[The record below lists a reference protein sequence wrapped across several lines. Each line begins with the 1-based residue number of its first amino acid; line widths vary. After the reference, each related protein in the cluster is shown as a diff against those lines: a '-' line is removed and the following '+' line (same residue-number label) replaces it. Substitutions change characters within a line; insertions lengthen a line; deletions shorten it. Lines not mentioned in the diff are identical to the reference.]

1 MAVNSA
7 FHTSNLH
14 SIATERSLYQ
24 NLVKEAIQI
33 YGHDVYYV
41 NRETVALDNVLGE
54 DALSKYTN
62 AEPIEMYV
70 EDGAGFGGDKEI
82 ITQFGLENRNEI
94 TFVVSKERFQE
105 MDSQINLEEGEGSIA
120 LESGTIDQTG
130 NSSNLSSFTGNFY
143 ILQDTATTDADR
155 PQEGDL
161 VYHPVFAKMFE
172 INFVDHD
179 EPFYQLDNNPVYK
192 LRCKQ
197 FEYASEVMDTGI
209 TTIDEIEGDLSTDAR
224 AYQITLELSTY
235 QAFGTSTLSGDGV
248 SLVSITQGG
257 TYTTAPTVTFSQPDI
272 QGVVTA
278 GRLLTYGAGH
288 TNNAF
293 YNMVGGSG
301 SGLQIRGTG
310 GGGMIGFTITVAG
323 TGYQV
328 GDVVSTPIDNPATL
342 EITAVNDN
350 TLTLGTAV
358 IDSSGTVTE
367 VTITE
372 AGTGYTNAPTVTFSS
387 SDLQGS
393 LLLENAADTGTNS
406 YIITEDYIVG
416 DYVTDKTSQNELFDQ
431 LDDTVLDF
439 TESNP
444 FGDVGSAT

>member
-14 SIATERSLYQ
+14 SLATERSLYQ
-24 NLVKEAIQI
+24 NLIKEAIQI

-41 NRETVALDNVLGE
+41 NRETVALDNILGE

-161 VYHPVFAKMFE
+161 VYHPIFAKMFE

-197 FEYASEVMDTGI
+197 FEYASEIIDTGI
-209 TTIDEIEGDLSTDAR
+209 ATIDAIEGDLTTDSR
-224 AYQITLELSTY
+224 AYQISLENEV
-235 QAFGTSTLSGDGV
+235 G
-248 SLVSITQGG
+248 SIQ
-257 TYTTAPTVTFSQPDI
+257 
-272 QGVVTA
+272 
-278 GRLLTYGAGH
+278 
-288 TNNAF
+288 
-293 YNMVGGSG
+293 
-301 SGLQIRGTG
+301 
-310 GGGMIGFTITVAG
+310 
-323 TGYQV
+323 
-328 GDVVSTPIDNPATL
+328 
-342 EITAVNDN
+342 
-350 TLTLGTAV
+350 
-358 IDSSGTVTE
+358 
-367 VTITE
+367 
-372 AGTGYTNAPTVTFSS
+372 
-387 SDLQGS
+387 
-393 LLLENAADTGTNS
+393 LENAADTGGAS
-406 YIITEDYIVG
+406 FIITEDYIVG
-416 DYVTDKTSQNELFDQ
+416 DYDTDKTSQNELFDQ

-439 TESNP
+439 SESNP

>member
-7 FHTSNLH
+7 FHTNNLH
-14 SIATERSLYQ
+14 SLATERSLYQ

-70 EDGAGFGGDKEI
+70 EDSESFGGDKEI
-82 ITQFGLENRNEI
+82 ISQFGLENRNEI

-120 LESGTIDQTG
+120 IEDGSIDQTD
-130 NSSNLSSFTGNFY
+130 NFSTVSTLTGNFY
-143 ILQDTATTDADR
+143 ILQDIATTDADR

-161 VYHPVFAKMFE
+161 VYHPVFEKMFE
-172 INFVDHD
+172 ISFVDHD

-197 FEYASEVMDTGI
+197 FEYTSEIIDTGI
-209 TTIDEIEGDLSTDAR
+209 ATIDAIENNLTTDSR
-224 AYQITLELSTY
+224 AYQLSLENEI
-235 QAFGTSTLSGDGV
+235 G
-248 SLVSITQGG
+248 SIQ
-257 TYTTAPTVTFSQPDI
+257 
-272 QGVVTA
+272 
-278 GRLLTYGAGH
+278 
-288 TNNAF
+288 
-293 YNMVGGSG
+293 
-301 SGLQIRGTG
+301 
-310 GGGMIGFTITVAG
+310 
-323 TGYQV
+323 
-328 GDVVSTPIDNPATL
+328 
-342 EITAVNDN
+342 
-350 TLTLGTAV
+350 
-358 IDSSGTVTE
+358 
-367 VTITE
+367 
-372 AGTGYTNAPTVTFSS
+372 
-387 SDLQGS
+387 
-393 LLLENAADTGTNS
+393 LENAADTGDAS
-406 YIITEDYIVG
+406 FIILEDYIVG
-416 DYVTDKTSQNELFDQ
+416 DYETDKTSQNELFDQ

>member
-7 FHTSNLH
+7 FHTNNLH
-14 SIATERSLYQ
+14 SLATERSLYQ
-24 NLVKEAIQI
+24 NLIKEAIQI

-82 ITQFGLENRNEI
+82 ISQFGLENRNEI

-143 ILQDTATTDADR
+143 ILQDIATTDADR

-161 VYHPVFAKMFE
+161 VYHPIFEKMFE

-197 FEYASEVMDTGI
+197 FEYASEVIDTGI
-209 TTIDEIEGDLSTDAR
+209 ATIDAIEGDLSTDAR
-224 AYQITLELSTY
+224 QFQITLENEV
-235 QAFGTSTLSGDGV
+235 G
-248 SLVSITQGG
+248 SIQ
-257 TYTTAPTVTFSQPDI
+257 
-272 QGVVTA
+272 
-278 GRLLTYGAGH
+278 
-288 TNNAF
+288 
-293 YNMVGGSG
+293 
-301 SGLQIRGTG
+301 
-310 GGGMIGFTITVAG
+310 
-323 TGYQV
+323 
-328 GDVVSTPIDNPATL
+328 
-342 EITAVNDN
+342 
-350 TLTLGTAV
+350 
-358 IDSSGTVTE
+358 
-367 VTITE
+367 
-372 AGTGYTNAPTVTFSS
+372 
-387 SDLQGS
+387 
-393 LLLENAADTGTNS
+393 LENSADTGGAS
-406 YIITEDYIVG
+406 FIITEDYIVG
-416 DYVTDKTSQNELFDQ
+416 DYDTDKTSQNELFDQ

-439 TESNP
+439 SESNP

>member
-7 FHTSNLH
+7 FHTNNLH
-14 SIATERSLYQ
+14 SLATERSLYQ
-24 NLVKEAIQI
+24 NLIKEAIQI

-70 EDGAGFGGDKEI
+70 EDGASFGGDKEI
-82 ITQFGLENRNEI
+82 ISQFGLENRNEI

-120 LESGTIDQTG
+120 LEDGSIDQTDS
-130 NSSNLSSFTGNFY
+130 SSNLTTLTGNYY
-143 ILQDTATTDADR
+143 ILQDIATTDADR

-209 TTIDEIEGDLSTDAR
+209 ATIDAIEGDLSTDTR
-224 AYQITLELSTY
+224 QYQITLE
-235 QAFGTSTLSGDGV
+235 
-248 SLVSITQGG
+248 
-257 TYTTAPTVTFSQPDI
+257 
-272 QGVVTA
+272 
-278 GRLLTYGAGH
+278 
-288 TNNAF
+288 NE
-293 YNMVGGSG
+293 VGS
-301 SGLQIRGTG
+301 
-310 GGGMIGFTITVAG
+310 V
-323 TGYQV
+323 
-328 GDVVSTPIDNPATL
+328 
-342 EITAVNDN
+342 
-350 TLTLGTAV
+350 
-358 IDSSGTVTE
+358 
-367 VTITE
+367 
-372 AGTGYTNAPTVTFSS
+372 
-387 SDLQGS
+387 
-393 LLLENAADTGTNS
+393 LLENAADTGMDS

>member
-14 SIATERSLYQ
+14 SLATERSLYQ

-82 ITQFGLENRNEI
+82 ISQFGLENRNEV

-105 MDSQINLEEGEGSIA
+105 MDSQINLEEGGGSIA
-120 LESGTIDQTG
+120 LEDGSIDQTDS
-130 NSSNLSSFTGNFY
+130 SSNLTTLTGNYY
-143 ILQDTATTDADR
+143 ILQDIATTDADR

-161 VYHPVFAKMFE
+161 VYHPVFEKMFE

-209 TTIDEIEGDLSTDAR
+209 ATIDAIEGDLSTDTR
-224 AYQITLELSTY
+224 QYQITLE
-235 QAFGTSTLSGDGV
+235 
-248 SLVSITQGG
+248 
-257 TYTTAPTVTFSQPDI
+257 
-272 QGVVTA
+272 
-278 GRLLTYGAGH
+278 
-288 TNNAF
+288 NE
-293 YNMVGGSG
+293 VGS
-301 SGLQIRGTG
+301 
-310 GGGMIGFTITVAG
+310 V
-323 TGYQV
+323 
-328 GDVVSTPIDNPATL
+328 
-342 EITAVNDN
+342 
-350 TLTLGTAV
+350 
-358 IDSSGTVTE
+358 
-367 VTITE
+367 
-372 AGTGYTNAPTVTFSS
+372 
-387 SDLQGS
+387 
-393 LLLENAADTGTNS
+393 LLENAADTGMDS

-439 TESNP
+439 SESNP

>member
-14 SIATERSLYQ
+14 SLVTERSLYQ

-82 ITQFGLENRNEI
+82 ISQFGLENRNEI

-105 MDSQINLEEGEGSIA
+105 MDSQINLEEGGGSIA

-161 VYHPVFAKMFE
+161 VYHPVFEKMFE

-197 FEYASEVMDTGI
+197 FEYASEVIDTGI
-209 TTIDEIEGDLSTDAR
+209 ATIDAIEGDLSTDAR
-224 AYQITLELSTY
+224 QFQITLENEV
-235 QAFGTSTLSGDGV
+235 G
-248 SLVSITQGG
+248 SI
-257 TYTTAPTVTFSQPDI
+257 
-272 QGVVTA
+272 
-278 GRLLTYGAGH
+278 
-288 TNNAF
+288 
-293 YNMVGGSG
+293 
-301 SGLQIRGTG
+301 
-310 GGGMIGFTITVAG
+310 
-323 TGYQV
+323 
-328 GDVVSTPIDNPATL
+328 
-342 EITAVNDN
+342 
-350 TLTLGTAV
+350 
-358 IDSSGTVTE
+358 
-367 VTITE
+367 
-372 AGTGYTNAPTVTFSS
+372 
-387 SDLQGS
+387 
-393 LLLENAADTGTNS
+393 LLENAADTGIDS

-416 DYVTDKTSQNELFDQ
+416 DYDTDKTSQNELFDQ

-439 TESNP
+439 SESNP

>member
-7 FHTSNLH
+7 FHTNNLH
-14 SIATERSLYQ
+14 SLATERSLYQ
-24 NLVKEAIQI
+24 NLIKEAIQI

-70 EDGAGFGGDKEI
+70 EDSESFGGDKEI
-82 ITQFGLENRNEI
+82 ISQFGLENRNEI

-120 LESGTIDQTG
+120 LEDGSVDQTD
-130 NSSNLSSFTGNFY
+130 NFSTVSTLTGNFY

-161 VYHPVFAKMFE
+161 VYHPIFAKMFE

-197 FEYASEVMDTGI
+197 FEYASEILDTGI
-209 TTIDEIEGDLSTDAR
+209 ATIDAIEGDLSTDAR
-224 AYQITLELSTY
+224 QYQITLE
-235 QAFGTSTLSGDGV
+235 
-248 SLVSITQGG
+248 
-257 TYTTAPTVTFSQPDI
+257 
-272 QGVVTA
+272 
-278 GRLLTYGAGH
+278 
-288 TNNAF
+288 NE
-293 YNMVGGSG
+293 VGS
-301 SGLQIRGTG
+301 
-310 GGGMIGFTITVAG
+310 V
-323 TGYQV
+323 
-328 GDVVSTPIDNPATL
+328 
-342 EITAVNDN
+342 
-350 TLTLGTAV
+350 
-358 IDSSGTVTE
+358 
-367 VTITE
+367 
-372 AGTGYTNAPTVTFSS
+372 
-387 SDLQGS
+387 
-393 LLLENAADTGTNS
+393 LLENAADTGINS

-416 DYVTDKTSQNELFDQ
+416 DYDTDKTSQNELFDQ

-439 TESNP
+439 SESNP